1 MYEYHQEEAIMDSH
15 TKYSI
20 EDDTID
26 SLSKTLGISKN
37 EILRESLSS
46 FLDKKL
52 KEIKLKIFEIKSKYN
67 VSSTL
72 EFEKLYQKGLLEEK
86 DSWKDFQRLDHLE
99 FKKVQIEKFLKGIN

>member
-1 MYEYHQEEAIMDSH
+1 MGSH

-20 EDDTID
+20 EDDKID

-37 EILRESLSS
+37 EILREGLSS
-46 FLDKKL
+46 FLEKKL
-52 KEIKLKIFEIKSKYN
+52 KEIKLEIFEIKSKYN
-67 VSSTL
+67 VNSTL

-99 FKKVQIEKFLKGIN
+99 FKKIQIENFLKEIN